1 MLRYVLRAS
10 IATALILGFSSLAA
24 AQYPGG
30 GGGGGGMP
38 GSPGYTP
45 HGTYS
50 SKGPAIAAAAGGA
63 AALGGFLYWRHHTH
77 AKLEGC
83 LAGDG
88 DKLVSDKDNQTYSL
102 TNKQTETLK
111 PGERVEVVGKKSK
124 NEAGEPTFEVR
135 KMSKDLGSC
144 TPTSMEKSPG

>member
-1 MLRYVLRAS
+1 MLRYALRAS
-10 IATALILGFSSLAA
+10 IAAALIVDFSSLAV
-24 AQYPGG
+24 AQYPPGG

-38 GSPGYTP
+38 PTYTP
-45 HGTYS
+45 HGGYG
-50 SKGPAIAAAAGGA
+50 SKGPAIAGAAGGA
-63 AALGGFLYWRHHTH
+63 AALGGLLYWRHHTP

-83 LAGDG
+83 VGGDG

-102 TNKQTETLK
+102 TNKQGETLK

-144 TPTSMEKSPG
+144 TATSMQRPPS